1 MFIHRLHLEKGSPG
15 REAAKLAGVQMTFWI
30 AWVMTSYQTIFLKE
44 EGFSAAAVGLVNALM
59 SAVAIAAMTF
69 WGMVS
74 DKIHSVRKV
83 NMILLIVGFAL
94 YAVIP
99 VLGGLPEAFLILVLF
114 IPFSNFFKGSTT
126 IFLDNLT
133 VRSCNTKGMHYGVI
147 RSSGSIAYAIM
158 SLIVA
163 ANIGWLGAENTFWVG
178 ALLMII
184 PTVLIFFCE
193 EPGGSRRAK
202 ASKDN
207 SLPVG
212 LLFKDRQYMAFLVF
226 TFVFYVA
233 IGFEASFLP
242 YYLDEM
248 GFGSNNYG
256 VLLAFRAFMEVPLLL
271 GLSRL
276 RRYFRMQYLI
286 MIAAM
291 LMALEC
297 FLFGTVVHSLP
308 VCVLVCLL
316 FGLGNGLYI
325 GASPN
330 YIYQLAPE
338 QLKATAQAIY
348 ASVLSA
354 AGIVGNLLGGVLF
367 DGVGGCVFYR
377 ITGAVFVTAVGLFIL
392 SQLLGR
398 SAKTKQVE
406 QAEF

>member
-1 MFIHRLHLEKGSPG
+1 MFIRRFHLEKGSSA

-30 AWVMTSYQTIFLKE
+30 GWVMTSYQTIFLKE
-44 EGFSAAAVGLVNALM
+44 QGFSAASVGLVNALM

-83 NMILLIVGFAL
+83 NMILLIVGFGS

-99 VLGGLPEAFLILVLF
+99 CLANVPNAFLVLILF
-114 IPFSNFFKGSTT
+114 ITVFNFFKGSTT

-133 VRSCNTKGMHYGVI
+133 VRICSGRGMHYGVI
-147 RSSGSIAYAIM
+147 RSSGSVAYAIM
-158 SLIVA
+158 SLLVA
-163 ANIGWLGAENTFWVG
+163 ANIGWIGSANTFWLG
-178 ALLMII
+178 AVLMIPPI
-184 PTVLIFFCE
+184 VLIFFCE
-193 EPGGSRRAK
+193 EPGGRSRAK
-202 ASKDN
+202 SDKKN
-207 SLPVG
+207 GLPVG
-212 LLFKDRQYMAFLVF
+212 LLFKDSQYVAFLVF

-248 GFGSNNYG
+248 GFGTNNYG

-271 GLSRL
+271 GLYKLSRH
-276 RRYFRMQYLI
+276 FRMQYLI
-286 MIAAM
+286 MVAAM

-297 FLFGTVVHSLP
+297 FLFGSVVSSL
-308 VCVLVCLL
+308 VSCVGSCLL
-316 FGLGNGLYI
+316 FGLGNGLYL

-330 YIYQLAPE
+330 YIYQLAPD

-367 DGVGGCVFYR
+367 DAVGARPFYL
-377 ITGAVFVTAVGLFIL
+377 ITGAVFMAAVGLFLL
-392 SQLLGR
+392 SQLMGKKR
-398 SAKTKQVE
+398 KTAE
-406 QAEF
+406 AEF